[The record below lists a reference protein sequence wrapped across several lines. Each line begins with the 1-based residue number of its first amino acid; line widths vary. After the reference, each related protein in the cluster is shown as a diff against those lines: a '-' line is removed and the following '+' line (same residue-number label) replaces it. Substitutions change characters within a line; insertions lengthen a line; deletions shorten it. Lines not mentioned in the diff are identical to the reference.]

1 MPKLIG
7 SQWQILHVK
16 FLIALW
22 RFKFHRV
29 ETTSLPW
36 LSMMAILQIAADI
49 IYGRF
54 CLVFQV
60 EVFEHLHLLNCAV
73 YLSESDNSYAT
84 AAHVVIGING

>member
-1 MPKLIG
+1 
-7 SQWQILHVK
+7 
-16 FLIALW
+16 
-22 RFKFHRV
+22 
-29 ETTSLPW
+29 
-36 LSMMAILQIAADI
+36 MMAILQIAADI